1 MELGSITDSP
11 VRQIIRG
18 CIDHLHGLSNSS
30 ENSPSLNRSLLPQNI
45 TPNEIGQPF
54 LMTFSL
60 FSSLPSSSSSVSSE
74 MGLRDQA
81 TIRSDSGY
89 GDDASEV
96 PQDGPDAH
104 PLTLK
109 GYDIGP
115 ASKLQVGDV
124 FEFLWADAPEFEWEW
139 KCLGYTR
146 FIVLR
151 HSDTFPHHCACI
163 PISVGGKHEFAKP
176 GIDHFQQGY
185 VFANG
190 DPAPESPR
198 LPYSAVGIELRPG
211 KLRIK
216 EDSRANYADIVDV
229 DHDAQVMVVGD
240 VVRYFDRVRRNVNK
254 AFMRQ
259 ILRRALEEYKTIKAS
274 EMAAEGNKISK
285 MPQSATTDGE
295 DTQMSASE
303 SIQTEA
309 ASVIGER
316 RHERE
321 EKRHHRRHSG
331 SSSASRRKR
340 NHSQASVRPQRE
352 SVQESRPEGRGDFD
366 YDARSMHN
374 VAMAGLK

>member
-1 MELGSITDSP
+1 
-11 VRQIIRG
+11 
-18 CIDHLHGLSNSS
+18 
-30 ENSPSLNRSLLPQNI
+30 
-45 TPNEIGQPF
+45 
-54 LMTFSL
+54 MTLSL
-60 FSSLPSSSSSVSSE
+60 FSSLSLSLSSVSSE
-74 MGLRDQA
+74 MGPRDQA

-109 GYDIGP
+109 GYEIGP

-163 PISVGGKHEFAKP
+163 PISVGGKKEFAKP
-176 GIDHFQQGY
+176 GIDHFQQGF

-190 DPAPESPR
+190 DPTPVNDPAGPR
-198 LPYSAVGIELRPG
+198 LPYSPVGIELRPG
-211 KLRIK
+211 KLRVK
-216 EDSRANYADIVDV
+216 EDSRANYADIVDI

-259 ILRRALEEYKTIKAS
+259 ILRRALEEYKARRAS
-274 EMAAEGNKISK
+274 EMQAEGGS
-285 MPQSATTDGE
+285 MSTYREPQSSTENEEA
-295 DTQMSASE
+295 QMSAAE
-303 SIQTEA
+303 SFQTES
-309 ASVIGER
+309 ASVMGEKR
-316 RHERE
+316 RGKE
-321 EKRHHRRHSG
+321 EKRRRRNSG
-331 SSSASRRKR
+331 SSSKSRRHHR
-340 NHSQASVRPQRE
+340 NNSQASARPARE
-352 SVQESRPEGRGDFD
+352 SNLDQGTAQNQRDME
-366 YDARSMHN
+366 YDVRSMAN

>member
-1 MELGSITDSP
+1 
-11 VRQIIRG
+11 
-18 CIDHLHGLSNSS
+18 
-30 ENSPSLNRSLLPQNI
+30 
-45 TPNEIGQPF
+45 
-54 LMTFSL
+54 
-60 FSSLPSSSSSVSSE
+60 

-89 GDDASEV
+89 GDDVSEV
-96 PQDGPDAH
+96 PHDGSDAH

-109 GYDIGP
+109 GYEIGP

-163 PISVGGKHEFAKP
+163 PISVGGKQEFAKP

-190 DPAPESPR
+190 DPTPGNEQAGGIR
-198 LPYSAVGIELRPG
+198 LPYSPVGIELRPG
-211 KLRIK
+211 KLRVK
-216 EDSRANYADIVDV
+216 EDSRANYADIVEV

-259 ILRRALEEYKTIKAS
+259 ILRRALEEYKARRAS
-274 EMAAEGNKISK
+274 EATEGRTLNE
-285 MPQSATTDGE
+285 PQSATDGDE
-295 DTQMSASE
+295 GQMSAAE
-303 SIQTEA
+303 SIPIDT
-309 ASVIGER
+309 ASVISER
-316 RHERE
+316 RKYGKED
-321 EKRHHRRHSG
+321 KRRRRYSG
-331 SSSASRRKR
+331 SSSTSRRRR
-340 NHSQASVRPQRE
+340 NSQSSIRPPRDFQQDDR
-352 SVQESRPEGRGDFD
+352 QETRQEGRGDLD
-366 YDARSMHN
+366 YDVRSMHN

>member
-1 MELGSITDSP
+1 
-11 VRQIIRG
+11 
-18 CIDHLHGLSNSS
+18 
-30 ENSPSLNRSLLPQNI
+30 
-45 TPNEIGQPF
+45 
-54 LMTFSL
+54 
-60 FSSLPSSSSSVSSE
+60 

-81 TIRSDSGY
+81 PTIRSDSGY
-89 GDDASEV
+89 GDDASEAAHE
-96 PQDGPDAH
+96 GGDAH

-185 VFANG
+185 IFANG
-190 DPAPESPR
+190 DPTPATDPAGGVR

-211 KLRIK
+211 KLRVK
-216 EDSRANYADIVDV
+216 EDSRANYADIVEI

-259 ILRRALEEYKTIKAS
+259 ILRRALEEYKARVN
-274 EMAAEGNKISK
+274 EGLAEGPMSK
-285 MPQSATTDGE
+285 SPHSGTDYEDGAMSAT
-295 DTQMSASE
+295 E
-303 SIQTEA
+303 SIQPDT
-309 ASVIGER
+309 ASTYSDRKYDREGR
-316 RHERE
+316 RR
-321 EKRHHRRHSG
+321 RRHSG
-331 SSSASRRKR
+331 ESQRLR
-340 NHSQASVRPQRE
+340 NESYASVKP
-352 SVQESRPEGRGDFD
+352 PGHGGDAD
-366 YDARSMHN
+366 YDVRSMHN
-374 VAMAGLK
+374 VALAGLK

>member
-1 MELGSITDSP
+1 
-11 VRQIIRG
+11 
-18 CIDHLHGLSNSS
+18 
-30 ENSPSLNRSLLPQNI
+30 
-45 TPNEIGQPF
+45 
-54 LMTFSL
+54 
-60 FSSLPSSSSSVSSE
+60 

-89 GDDASEV
+89 GDDASEL

-139 KCLGYTR
+139 KCLGYNR

-163 PISVGGKHEFAKP
+163 PVSVGAKHEFAKP
-176 GIDHFQQGY
+176 GIDHFQQGFI
-185 VFANG
+185 FANG
-190 DPAPESPR
+190 DSTPSNSTEASGGAR
-198 LPYSAVGIELRPG
+198 LPYSSVGIELRPG
-211 KLRIK
+211 KLRVK
-216 EDSRANYADIVDV
+216 EDSRANYADIVEV

-259 ILRRALEEYKTIKAS
+259 ILRRALEEYKAVRAG
-274 EMAAEGNKISK
+274 EMQAAIDNDEAQI
-285 MPQSATTDGE
+285 
-295 DTQMSASE
+295 SASE
-303 SIQTEA
+303 STLPDT
-309 ASVIGER
+309 ASMRGDGN
-316 RHERE
+316 RE
-321 EKRHHRRHSG
+321 EKRRRRYSN
-331 SSSASRRKR
+331 SSSTSRRPR
-340 NHSQASVRPQRE
+340 PNSQNSVRRIRDDI
-352 SVQESRPEGRGDFD
+352 QESRQEVRQHEGRDID
-366 YDARSMHN
+366 YDVRSMHN

>member
-1 MELGSITDSP
+1 
-11 VRQIIRG
+11 
-18 CIDHLHGLSNSS
+18 
-30 ENSPSLNRSLLPQNI
+30 
-45 TPNEIGQPF
+45 
-54 LMTFSL
+54 
-60 FSSLPSSSSSVSSE
+60 
-74 MGLRDQA
+74 MGPRDQA

-89 GDDASEV
+89 GDDASEAAH
-96 PQDGPDAH
+96 DGTDAH

-109 GYDIGP
+109 GYEVGP

-176 GIDHFQQGY
+176 GIDHFQQGF

-190 DPAPESPR
+190 DPTPVNEQPGGGSR
-198 LPYSAVGIELRPG
+198 LPYSPVGIELRPG
-211 KLRIK
+211 KLRVK
-216 EDSRANYADIVDV
+216 EDSRANYADIVDI

-259 ILRRALEEYKTIKAS
+259 ILRRALEEYKAGR
-274 EMAAEGNKISK
+274 AGGNQPGDSQISK
-285 MPQSATTDGE
+285 MPQSATEEGE
-295 DTQMSASE
+295 EAQLSATE
-303 SIQTEA
+303 SMQQVET
-309 ASVIGER
+309 ASIRGEKKYDK
-316 RHERE
+316 E
-321 EKRHHRRHSG
+321 EKRPRRHSG
-331 SSSASRRKR
+331 SSARSSRSRKHR
-340 NHSQASVRPQRE
+340 TESQASARPTREEVREAPRE
-352 SVQESRPEGRGDFD
+352 AHREGRELD
-366 YDARSMHN
+366 YDIRSMHN

>member
-1 MELGSITDSP
+1 
-11 VRQIIRG
+11 
-18 CIDHLHGLSNSS
+18 
-30 ENSPSLNRSLLPQNI
+30 
-45 TPNEIGQPF
+45 
-54 LMTFSL
+54 
-60 FSSLPSSSSSVSSE
+60 

-89 GDDASEV
+89 GDDVSEV
-96 PQDGPDAH
+96 PHDGSDAH

-109 GYDIGP
+109 GYEIGP

-190 DPAPESPR
+190 DPTPGTEQSGGQR
-198 LPYSAVGIELRPG
+198 LPYSPVGIELRPG
-211 KLRIK
+211 KLRVK
-216 EDSRANYADIVDV
+216 EDSRANYADIVEV

-259 ILRRALEEYKTIKAS
+259 ILRRALEEYKARRAS
-274 EMAAEGNKISK
+274 EAAEDGRISNE
-285 MPQSATTDGE
+285 PQSAIDNDE
-295 DTQMSASE
+295 AQMSATE
-303 SIQTEA
+303 SIPTEV

-316 RHERE
+316 RRYDKEG
-321 EKRHHRRHSG
+321 KRHRRYSG
-331 SSSASRRKR
+331 SSTTSRRRR
-340 NHSQASVRPQRE
+340 NSQTSIRPPRDLQ
-352 SVQESRPEGRGDFD
+352 QEDRQEGRQEGRGDLD
-366 YDARSMHN
+366 YDVRSMHN
-374 VAMAGLK
+374 VALAGLK

>member
-1 MELGSITDSP
+1 
-11 VRQIIRG
+11 
-18 CIDHLHGLSNSS
+18 
-30 ENSPSLNRSLLPQNI
+30 
-45 TPNEIGQPF
+45 
-54 LMTFSL
+54 
-60 FSSLPSSSSSVSSE
+60 

-89 GDDASEV
+89 GDDASEL

-139 KCLGYTR
+139 KCLGYSR

-163 PISVGGKHEFAKP
+163 PISVGGKQEFAKP
-176 GIDHFQQGY
+176 GIDHFQQGF

-190 DPAPESPR
+190 DPTPSNSAEPAGGAR
-198 LPYSAVGIELRPG
+198 LPYSSIGIELRPG
-211 KLRIK
+211 KLRVK
-216 EDSRANYADIVDV
+216 EDSRANYADIVEV

-259 ILRRALEEYKTIKAS
+259 ILRRALEEYKSRRAG
-274 EMAAEGNKISK
+274 EMQTATDIDD
-285 MPQSATTDGE
+285 PQI
-295 DTQMSASE
+295 SASE
-303 SIQTEA
+303 STLPDT
-309 ASVIGER
+309 ASVRGER
-316 RHERE
+316 RRE
-321 EKRHHRRHSG
+321 DKRRRRYSN
-331 SSSASRRKR
+331 SSSTSRRQR
-340 NHSQASVRPQRE
+340 PSSQNSVRPLRDDQ
-352 SVQESRPEGRGDFD
+352 EGRQDGRHHDERD
-366 YDARSMHN
+366 INYDVRSMHN
-374 VAMAGLK
+374 VALAGLK

>member
-1 MELGSITDSP
+1 
-11 VRQIIRG
+11 
-18 CIDHLHGLSNSS
+18 
-30 ENSPSLNRSLLPQNI
+30 
-45 TPNEIGQPF
+45 
-54 LMTFSL
+54 
-60 FSSLPSSSSSVSSE
+60 

-89 GDDASEV
+89 GDDVSEAAH
-96 PQDGPDAH
+96 DGSDAH

-109 GYDIGP
+109 GYEVGP

-151 HSDTFPHHCACI
+151 HSETFPHHCACI

-176 GIDHFQQGY
+176 GIDHFQQGF

-190 DPAPESPR
+190 DPTPNNDQLNGGR
-198 LPYSAVGIELRPG
+198 LPYSSVGIELRPG
-211 KLRIK
+211 KLRVK

-259 ILRRALEEYKTIKAS
+259 ILRRALEEYKAGRAGGS
-274 EMAAEGNKISK
+274 QAEGSKISK
-285 MPQSATTDGE
+285 VPQSATDVDEG
-295 DTQMSASE
+295 QLSATE
-303 SIQTEA
+303 SIQPSET
-309 ASVIGER
+309 ASILGDKKYD
-316 RHERE
+316 RE
-321 EKRHHRRHSG
+321 DRTHNRRHSN
-331 SSSASRRKR
+331 SSSASRMHRK
-340 NHSQASVRPQRE
+340 NSQASVKPAREVPQ
-352 SVQESRPEGRGDFD
+352 EGRSELD
-366 YDARSMHN
+366 YDVRSMHN